1 MSEITFSGLSSGMDT
16 AGMLEK
22 LMEIERRPIQ
32 LLERKQTD
40 ILQKQGAFE
49 RLDGT
54 VTVSYTH
61 LTLPTILLV

>member
-32 LLERKQTD
+32 LLERKQTG
-40 ILQKQGAFE
+40 ILQKQGSFE
-49 RLDGT
+49 QLDGI
-54 VTVSYTH
+54 V
-61 LTLPTILLV
+61 